1 MDRKTESVSRPD
13 GKKGVRAG
21 RIYIRYAAAFGILT
35 GLLLILT
42 VWNINSG
49 SIHIS
54 VRDILQILFQRQGED
69 AAYNI
74 VWEIRLPR
82 ILAALILGGALSV
95 SGFLLQTFFNNPIAG
110 PFVLGISSGAKLIV
124 SLVMIYM
131 LEKAAVATSG
141 HLIIAAFFGS
151 MISMGFVL
159 VIARKVRNMSM
170 LVISGIMIGYICSAV
185 TDFVITFADD
195 SNIVNLHNW
204 SMGSFSGISW
214 DNVYL
219 AAVVVLI
226 CMILTFLMSKPISA
240 YQLGEAYAQNMGVNI
255 RAFRVSLILLSSI
268 LSACVTAFAGPIS
281 FVGIA
286 VPHLVKSLLKT
297 AKPIL
302 VIPGC
307 FLGGAVFC
315 LLCDLIARTV
325 FAPTELSIS
334 SVTAVFGAPVVIYI
348 MIRRKRLKG

>member
-141 HLIIAAFFGS
+141 HLIIAA
-151 MISMGFVL
+151 VL
-159 VIARKVRNMSM
+159 RFYD
-170 LVISGIMIGYICSAV
+170 LHGLCPGYCKKSKKYVHAGNQR
-185 TDFVITFADD
+185 DHD
-195 SNIVNLHNW
+195 W
-204 SMGSFSGISW
+204 
-214 DNVYL
+214 VYL
-219 AAVVVLI
+219 F
-226 CMILTFLMSKPISA
+226 CGNGF
-240 YQLGEAYAQNMGVNI
+240 
-255 RAFRVSLILLSSI
+255 
-268 LSACVTAFAGPIS
+268 CD
-281 FVGIA
+281 
-286 VPHLVKSLLKT
+286 HL
-297 AKPIL
+297 
-302 VIPGC
+302 C
-307 FLGGAVFC
+307 
-315 LLCDLIARTV
+315 R
-325 FAPTELSIS
+325 
-334 SVTAVFGAPVVIYI
+334 
-348 MIRRKRLKG
+348 

>member
-110 PFVLGISSGAKLIV
+110 PFVLGISSGANLI
-124 SLVMIYM
+124 
-131 LEKAAVATSG
+131 
-141 HLIIAAFFGS
+141 GS
-151 MISMGFVL
+151 ILLADEIEDNV
-159 VIARKVRNMSM
+159 
-170 LVISGIMIGYICSAV
+170 V
-185 TDFVITFADD
+185 TVFADD
-195 SNIVNLHNW
+195 NKKYLSTDLFKDINNDNKDFISNKVQL
-204 SMGSFSGISW
+204 IS
-214 DNVYL
+214 YEFL
-219 AAVVVLI
+219 RKF
-226 CMILTFLMSKPISA
+226 TFKFKELK
-240 YQLGEAYAQNMGVNI
+240 
-255 RAFRVSLILLSSI
+255 ILL
-268 LSACVTAFAGPIS
+268 
-281 FVGIA
+281 
-286 VPHLVKSLLKT
+286 
-297 AKPIL
+297 
-302 VIPGC
+302 
-307 FLGGAVFC
+307 
-315 LLCDLIARTV
+315 
-325 FAPTELSIS
+325 
-334 SVTAVFGAPVVIYI
+334 
-348 MIRRKRLKG
+348 